1 MAAAKC
7 RSDSPRTIAV
17 SLALTKIAMN
27 ASSDARG
34 WTIAEAIERTSNPD
48 QSVDQERAK
57 ATVQNIAMWRPL
69 ADGKLVLT
77 GSFESPA
84 TTPVPIDP
92 QIFHALNGP
101 GPTSSAL
108 EEQFGSR
115 IGVFNIRVFPVLRAP
130 NAASYLNGLSL
141 ADAFRRYVLDDP
153 EVVALGKRVVKT
165 TKRHVDVFRDGMFPG
180 PLVDFHWPLDATA
193 ESIEY
198 SFAPQSP
205 NVDDW
210 LPAPS
215 AMLSA
220 VSAALADRIQGLRNV
235 LASGSIC
242 AFGVFE
248 RTGVEGLIGRVQ
260 WTRPGISIDVRRGD
274 LCEHQDHRA
283 VPKWTGLSLRLP
295 DAPLPP
301 NQPQN
306 DTAPKVT
313 EITRKAKAQ
322 VQTKEKCRLECVVW
336 LTEIMSASREYR
348 TQSKKKLWAKAQRKW
363 PKKFGWRAFET
374 AWADAVIEAAAPAWS
389 AAGRPRKSSHS

>member
-7 RSDSPRTIAV
+7 RSDSPPTIAV

-27 ASSDARG
+27 ASSDAPG

-57 ATVQNIAMWRPL
+57 ATGQNIAMWRPL

-108 EEQFGSR
+108 EERFGSR

-141 ADAFRRYVLDDP
+141 PDAFRRYVLDDP

-193 ESIEY
+193 AISDVIC
-198 SFAPQSP
+198 S
-205 NVDDW
+205 
-210 LPAPS
+210 LCGPS
-215 AMLSA
+215 
-220 VSAALADRIQGLRNV
+220 R
-235 LASGSIC
+235 
-242 AFGVFE
+242 
-248 RTGVEGLIGRVQ
+248 
-260 WTRPGISIDVRRGD
+260 
-274 LCEHQDHRA
+274 
-283 VPKWTGLSLRLP
+283 
-295 DAPLPP
+295 
-301 NQPQN
+301 
-306 DTAPKVT
+306 
-313 EITRKAKAQ
+313 
-322 VQTKEKCRLECVVW
+322 
-336 LTEIMSASREYR
+336 
-348 TQSKKKLWAKAQRKW
+348 
-363 PKKFGWRAFET
+363 
-374 AWADAVIEAAAPAWS
+374 
-389 AAGRPRKSSHS
+389 SHSGAAKRSC